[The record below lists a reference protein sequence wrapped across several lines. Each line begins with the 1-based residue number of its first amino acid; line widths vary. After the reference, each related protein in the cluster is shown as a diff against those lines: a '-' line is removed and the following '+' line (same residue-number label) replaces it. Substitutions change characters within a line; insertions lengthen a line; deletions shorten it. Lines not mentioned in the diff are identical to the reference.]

1 MCNHCVV
8 SFPQRLP
15 PEQRTPARP
24 VLCRPTSGILLAG
37 VCTALANHMEV
48 KVRQVRLLTV
58 LLALAGGVG
67 VVGYVFFW
75 VTIPVDDGTKDP
87 RSPLL
92 ARLAKAPEIPGQ
104 PGKPWYSKFPIKDIL
119 LGALLLGLAILL
131 VASRFGLALD
141 WTWVFSA
148 LIVVIGIALAWS
160 QLDSAQRGDL
170 VTKSGGKA
178 TTGVLRLAG
187 GVVLVT
193 IGALLLASQET
204 ASNSMWPA
212 LIAALAVLVGVG
224 LVLAPWWLRLVNQL
238 GLERAAKEREATRA
252 DIAAHLHDS
261 VLQTLALIQRSSD
274 SPGEVTRLAR
284 NQERELRQWLY
295 NERQEP
301 GTSLAD
307 QTRGLIAEVENTM
320 TMALDGRSG
329 VSIDLVVVGNC
340 IPTQDTEALLAAC
353 GEALK
358 NAVRHGDPPVS
369 AYLEISDQQIEA
381 FVTDRGAGFD
391 LETIASDRLG
401 VRHSIIGRMERR
413 GGSARIRRLT
423 SGGTEVAL
431 WLPRTQTPTEKEHE

>member
-1 MCNHCVV
+1 M
-8 SFPQRLP
+8 SIPQDKSHRQP
-15 PEQRTPARP
+15 HRQQISTRP
-24 VLCRPTSGILLAG
+24 VLRRATSGILLAG
-37 VCTALANHMEV
+37 VCSALANHLGID
-48 KVRQVRLLTV
+48 VRQARLLAV

-67 VVGYVFFW
+67 IVGYVFFW
-75 VTIPVDDGTKDP
+75 VTIPVDDGTEEP
-87 RSPLL
+87 RSALL
-92 ARLAKAPEIPGQ
+92 ARLAKAPAIPGQ
-104 PGKPWYSKFPIKDIL
+104 RGTPWYSKIPIKDIL

-131 VASRFGLALD
+131 VATRFGLALD

-160 QLDSAQRGDL
+160 QLDSVQRGDL
-170 VTKSGGKA
+170 VAKSGGRA

-204 ASNSMWPA
+204 AGSSMWPA

-295 NERQEP
+295 NERREP

-307 QTRGLIAEVENTM
+307 QARGLVAEVENTM
-320 TMALDGRSG
+320 SRALDGRSG
-329 VSIDLVVVGNC
+329 VSIDLVVVGDC
-340 IPTQDTEALLAAC
+340 IPTEGTEALLAAC

-358 NAVRHGDPPVS
+358 NAVRHGQPPVS

-391 LETIASDRLG
+391 LEAIAGDRLG

-413 GGSARIRRLT
+413 GGTARIRRLT

-431 WLPRTQTPTEKEHE
+431 WLPRTPPPVEKEHE